1 MCLRKNWCSQGLP
14 SENDSE
20 DEYGNE
26 DGGDNEDEDED
37 DGDANPEIGLDQTR
51 CDVWPDNYGLEPP
64 SHQQQEY
71 SNMKYICIC

>member
-20 DEYGNE
+20 DEDGNE
-26 DGGDNEDEDED
+26 DGGDNEDED

-71 SNMKYICIC
+71 SNVKYIRIF

>member
-1 MCLRKNWCSQGLP
+1 MTVKMKMAMKMVVIMRMKNEG
-14 SENDSE
+14 
-20 DEYGNE
+20 
-26 DGGDNEDEDED
+26 

-71 SNMKYICIC
+71 SNVKSVYVIC

>member
-20 DEYGNE
+20 DEDGNE
-26 DGGDNEDEDED
+26 DGGDNEDED

-71 SNMKYICIC
+71 SNLKYICICK

>member
-1 MCLRKNWCSQGLP
+1 MP

-20 DEYGNE
+20 DEDGNE
-26 DGGDNEDEDED
+26 DGGDNEDED

-71 SNMKYICIC
+71 SNVKYFCIC